1 MARPVLIFVL
11 GQLGAILFFLYHKF
25 KKGPNNS
32 RSISALH
39 LPMKNNPF
47 GRVYEYYRQN

>member
-11 GQLGAILFFLYHKF
+11 GQLGAILSFCIISF

-47 GRVYEYYRQN
+47 GRVIIL